1 MKAAGGKRALYE
13 SWVRDYSADIYRC
26 AFRLC
31 GHADCAEELTQEV
44 FFEAWRSIDSLRD
57 VGKAKVWLLSILR
70 HRYMHWL
77 RDRKRHPGQ
86 AGSARGEVEAVVSQ
100 EDAPGETLARQES
113 LRAALDA
120 LEDHYKVPFLLV
132 FLEGFTCQEAAEFLD
147 VPLGTVLSRIYRARQ
162 FLRQQL
168 QRESSEGGHLRIF
181 KEERDRQ
188 EPPAGMRGVT

>member
-1 MKAAGGKRALYE
+1 MKSAGGKRALYGV
-13 SWVRDYSADIYRC
+13 WVRDYSADVYRC

-57 VGKAKVWLLSILR
+57 AAKARVWLLSILR

-77 RDRKRHPGQ
+77 RDRKRHPAQ
-86 AGSARGEVEAVVSQ
+86 AGSAHGEVGALVSQ
-100 EDAPGETLARQES
+100 EDQPGEIMARQES

-132 FLEGFTCQEAAEFLD
+132 FLEGLTCQEAADFLD
-147 VPLGTVLSRIYRARQ
+147 IPLGTVLSRIYRARQ
-162 FLRQQL
+162 FLRQHL
-168 QRESSEGGHLRIF
+168 ETEGSEGGHLRIF
-181 KEERDRQ
+181 KEEHERD
-188 EPPAGMRGVT
+188 EPSAGMGGAR